1 MQIDRQTIKDGV
13 HWDAD
18 GSVVSSDEF
27 LSSKKIRGMLRSL
40 YRVAE
45 EKSLW
50 PGIFFRQKWYQKYL

>member
-45 EKSLW
+45 EKSL
-50 PGIFFRQKWYQKYL
+50 